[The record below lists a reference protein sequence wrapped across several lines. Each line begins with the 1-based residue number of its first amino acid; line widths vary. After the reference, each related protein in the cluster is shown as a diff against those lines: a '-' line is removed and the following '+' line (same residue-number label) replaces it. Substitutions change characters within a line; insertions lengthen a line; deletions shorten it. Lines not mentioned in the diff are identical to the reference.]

1 MILLKS
7 IPKVDKFIKHKSF
20 ENCSTKLISQIVKE
34 IITQLRE
41 DILDKKIETI
51 DEDVLVQKV
60 LNRYED
66 ILNPSLQN
74 VINATGVIVHTNLG
88 RSLID
93 DESFESKKD
102 SNFNNLEYDLK
113 GVKGVRDTPT

>member
-7 IPKVDKFIKHKSF
+7 IPKVDKFIKHESF
-20 ENCSTKLISQIVKE
+20 ENCSLKLISQIVKE

-41 DILDKKIETI
+41 DILEKRVDSI
-51 DEDVLVQKV
+51 DEYTLVQKV
-60 LNRYED
+60 LKRYDD

-93 DESFESKKD
+93 DESFEKVKKIH
-102 SNFNNLEYDLK
+102 
-113 GVKGVRDTPT
+113 